1 MQKTFSE
8 SPVAL
13 CVCLCVCVCVCVCLM
28 WEAALAFSVQM

>member
-13 CVCLCVCVCVCVCLM
+13 CVCVCVWCGKL
-28 WEAALAFSVQM
+28 L